1 MDPAD
6 HTLRVLTEIRDAVR
20 STNDR
25 VDQTNARL
33 DQTNARLEQTN
44 ARLDETNER
53 LEGLGHTLSSR
64 IAESEMRTATA
75 LTDLAGGLQK
85 VTATLHDALD
95 LRPRVE
101 RCERDITELQHKV
114 L

>member
-33 DQTNARLEQTN
+33 DQTNARL
-44 ARLDETNER
+44 DETNER
-53 LEGLGHTLSSR
+53 LEGLGHTLGSR

-75 LTDLAGGLQK
+75 LSDLAGSLQK
-85 VTATLHDALD
+85 VTAILHDALD